1 MIRRPPRSTLFPYT
15 TLFRSV
21 DGATSGDGITIKAG
35 DAISWKYTVT
45 DTGNVPL
52 SNVTVTDNQPGVTA
66 IFQSG
71 DTNSNGKLDLGE
83 TWIYTASGTAIDR
96 KSGVKGKSVD
106 LG

>member
-35 DAISWKYTVT
+35 DTISWKYTVT

-52 SNVTVTDNQPGVTA
+52 SNVTVIDNQPGVTA
-66 IFQSG
+66 MFQSG
-71 DTNSNGKLDLGE
+71 DDHNSTRLDSSHTL
-83 TWIYTASGTAIDR
+83 IYNASCTSITSSYSNIGT
-96 KSGVKGKSVD
+96 
-106 LG
+106 